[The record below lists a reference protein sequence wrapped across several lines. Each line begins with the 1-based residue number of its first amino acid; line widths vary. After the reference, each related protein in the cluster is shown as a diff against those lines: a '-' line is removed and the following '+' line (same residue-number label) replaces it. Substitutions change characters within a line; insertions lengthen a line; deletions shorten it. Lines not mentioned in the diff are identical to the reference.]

1 MSVIVS
7 NVNNVF
13 YPKNV
18 TDFKY
23 ALGRI
28 ATVGQGEIVLAPI
41 TYSFTSANQTLFTLT
56 GTINAAVPGAQSLVG
71 TGTLFLTQLSVG
83 DLLVVDDGGGFFQTV
98 RVSNIVDNNNIDL
111 DNSLLITLP
120 GGTTAN
126 RIDDAMIVPSNCR
139 ITGSN
144 GTLITTNSTYT
155 VDLLITNGDGIT
167 IDNVSMDAGP
177 GAQSCIG
184 VYNSG
189 DITIQNCSLSI
200 GLIGCVYGVIMSN
213 SLISSNMMLAGGFMS
228 VYLGGVSTDIN
239 VKGNTMNGGGS
250 SVLAETTSKLTIEG
264 NSMLNTDGITIT
276 NCPDFIIS
284 GNTISG
290 GTNGI
295 FVSSI
300 NGTVNNNSFVDLA
313 AGIDISENNVVVSN
327 NVFNGIINRCIN
339 ISAAVKC
346 NIIGNDFLNGNASL
360 STINTTTTATEVMI
374 TNNLFNTVSDS
385 ASLLTF
391 TGAAS
396 VNFNDNKINCPTATT
411 LFTTGSSS
419 IVNIVGNKINSSF
432 TSGFT
437 TGVSANIVVSNNNI
451 ISSFTTSGSISVGNS
466 ASINFSDNI
475 ITSSFGIP
483 ISSGTAA
490 SCIFADNIITSS
502 FTSASASSIGG
513 SSTRFTFNGNKFSG
527 SFTTPITLS
536 SSGELFLSNNNILN
550 SFTGI
555 ITFAS
560 SAVWRLVENIITTSF
575 TGANVF
581 SSVAG
586 LSVTMQ
592 KNRITSSFT
601 STVISGNT
609 SSVFIYKDNYFT
621 GTFSSMRLSSQSGAG
636 GDILIVDGNTFS
648 SFSSG
653 ILILFASL
661 TGTCEF
667 TNNTIYNHTSTGT
680 LAVYGFNDTSV
691 INLIVSNNT
700 INISNGSLFTQFSG
714 GGTVNFDNNQIYNA
728 SALGLVSLLNIV
740 AASAFTVSNNVLQT
754 AGYLVNVNIGS
765 GGHVDIIDNTIKTS
779 ATNAIR
785 IDNSTTTYFRINNN
799 KIITVTS
806 GYGILLVLG
815 MAVYTEIMG
824 NHIESA
830 SSGPIS
836 ASSSFIKYLN
846 NYTPTAVSSPGVI
859 DPYSSNISLNPGG
872 GGTVTIASMPLYSK
886 GWRITITTNAAG
898 TVTVSPTNK
907 YGTRNEV
914 MSVSSTS
921 LTLEWNG
928 NLWFRY
934 YDTNTALTVANR
946 LNNQSEMIRFTQEF
960 ASGTNGGSA
969 SSGYNARNLN
979 TTNTTSGVTWA
990 TTVTLGGVTG
1000 VTIDGANFPGIYLLD
1015 GYATCFSTN
1024 GHNVSIWE
1032 WNGVSWGTFICT
1044 GSAQFSNN
1052 ASPFIVSSSIF
1063 SCGLDIT
1070 SSRSFS
1076 IYSYCQTARAT
1087 NGLGLAITTGL
1098 NEVYVLMKV
1107 VQLARY

>member
-56 GTINAAVPGAQSLVG
+56 GTINAAVPGAQSLIG

-126 RIDDAMIVPSNCR
+126 RIDDAMIVPPNCR

-200 GLIGCVYGVIMSN
+200 GLIGCVYGVIMNN
-213 SLISSNMMLAGGFMS
+213 SLISSNTMLAGGFMS
-228 VYLGGVSTDIN
+228 VYLGGVSTNIN

-300 NGTVNNNSFVDLA
+300 NGTVNNNNFVDLA

-327 NVFNGIINRCIN
+327 NVFNGIVNRCIN

-346 NIIGNDFLNGNASL
+346 NIIGNDFINGNASL

-411 LFTTGSSS
+411 LFTAGSSS

-437 TGVSANIVVSNNNI
+437 TGVSANVVVSNNNI

-527 SFTTPITLS
+527 SFTTPITFS

-575 TGANVF
+575 TGTNVF
-581 SSVAG
+581 GVAT

-601 STVISGNT
+601 GTNITTNTGSTI
-609 SSVFIYKDNYFT
+609 IYKDNFFT
-621 GTFSSMRLSSQSGAG
+621 GTFSSFTMGTQSGAG
-636 GDILIVDGNTFS
+636 GDTLIIDGNTFQNIS
-648 SFSSG
+648 INF
-653 ILILFASL
+653 IVNFTAL

-667 TNNTIYNHTSTGT
+667 TNNTIYNHTGGAGSV
-680 LAVYGFNDTSV
+680 LVGFSNTSV
-691 INLIVSNNT
+691 INFNASNNSIYSSIGSTFIRFTGGGLVNIDNNQVNSSSSLGFVTLNDIAAAATIIISNNT
-700 INISNGSLFTQFSG
+700 
-714 GGTVNFDNNQIYNA
+714 
-728 SALGLVSLLNIV
+728 
-740 AASAFTVSNNVLQT
+740 LQT
-754 AGYLVNVNIGS
+754 VGYLVSVNIANAS
-765 GGHVDIIDNTIKTS
+765 HVDIIDNTIRTS
-779 ATNAIR
+779 AVDAIR
-785 IDNSTTTYFRINNN
+785 IDNSTTAFYRINNN

-836 ASSSFIKYLN
+836 ALSSFIKYLN

-898 TVTVSPTNK
+898 TATISPTNK

-914 MSVSSTS
+914 MNVSSTS

-934 YDTNTALTVANR
+934 YDTNTSLSIDNR
-946 LNNQSEMIRFTQEF
+946 MNNQTEWMAIAESYS
-960 ASGTNGGSA
+960 SGTNAGTGTA
-969 SSGYNARNLN
+969 GFNNRLFN
-979 TTNTTSGVTWA
+979 TTFGPTVVWGASTTILGRVGINVLGSSYPGLYLIHGIAPTAGLLSRTIIYSSVGGGAWSSYWQGTNANSALISSIWTQTTSVAEVAVELTSDMA
-990 TTVTLGGVTG
+990 FTLTSYVSG
-1000 VTIDGANFPGIYLLD
+1000 
-1015 GYATCFSTN
+1015 TN
-1024 GHNVSIWE
+1024 SG
-1032 WNGVSWGTFICT
+1032 
-1044 GSAQFSNN
+1044 
-1052 ASPFIVSSSIF
+1052 
-1063 SCGLDIT
+1063 D
-1070 SSRSFS
+1070 
-1076 IYSYCQTARAT
+1076 
-1087 NGLGLAITTGL
+1087 GLGMAVSNGSV
-1098 NEVYVLMKV
+1098 EVYA
-1107 VQLARY
+1107 QLRITQIARF